1 MNDFS
6 SSRRD
11 AIKAVGGALVAGT
24 FGLATQTDSQTAD
37 AKESSES
44 DAVVDTHV
52 HIVSSRLYR
61 TGEAAAP
68 TPPFHLFQ
76 EPGGAA
82 RLAGMV
88 EDELKS
94 AGVSHA
100 LCMPSAMLSD
110 RDPLGIEPTLRQAA
124 LISGVKLHPIGIA
137 HPERFDP
144 DHMKRVEQVMKQG
157 EVKAL
162 KAYLGY
168 MHYTPTN
175 PGYRPYYRLA
185 AKYNIPVIFH
195 TGDTNSPISKVKYA
209 HPLQIDEVAVDFPD
223 TKFVLAHFG
232 NPWIMDA
239 AQIVYKNENVYAEL
253 SAFLIGD
260 TEDFEVMEK
269 EGVLERTVKRVQE
282 GIEYAEAPER
292 FVFGSDWPLTPIPA
306 YRDFVKQMFPTE
318 LHEAVL
324 YGNAKKLYGLT

>member
-1 MNDFS
+1 MNHFS
-6 SSRRD
+6 PSRRN
-11 AIKAVGGALVAGT
+11 AIQSLGGTFVAGAL
-24 FGLATQTDSQTAD
+24 GLATNAGSRQAFAT
-37 AKESSES
+37 ESS
-44 DAVVDTHV
+44 DNGAVVDTHV

-61 TGEAAAP
+61 TGELAAP

-82 RLAGMV
+82 RLAKMAQ
-88 EDELKS
+88 DELKA
-94 AGVSHA
+94 AGVTHA
-100 LCMPSAMLSD
+100 LCMPSAIISD
-110 RDPLGIEPTLRQAA
+110 TDPLGIQPTLMQAA
-124 LISGVKLHPIGIA
+124 MIGGVKLHPIGIA

-168 MHYTPTN
+168 MHYTPMN

-185 AKYNIPVIFH
+185 AKYDIPVVFH
-195 TGDTNSPISKVKYA
+195 TGDTNSPIAKVRYA
-209 HPLQIDEVAVDFPD
+209 HPLQIDEIAVDFPD

-239 AQIVYKNENVYAEL
+239 AQVVYKNENVYAEL
-253 SAFLIGD
+253 SAFLVGD
-260 TEDFEVMEK
+260 SADFSEMEK
-269 EGVLERTVKRVQE
+269 NGAIERTVKRVQE

-292 FVFGSDWPLTPIPA
+292 FVFGSDWPLAPIAA
-306 YRDFVKQMFPTE
+306 YRDCVRQMFPMD
-318 LHEAVL
+318 LQQAVFN
-324 YGNAKKLYGLT
+324 GNAKKLYGLA